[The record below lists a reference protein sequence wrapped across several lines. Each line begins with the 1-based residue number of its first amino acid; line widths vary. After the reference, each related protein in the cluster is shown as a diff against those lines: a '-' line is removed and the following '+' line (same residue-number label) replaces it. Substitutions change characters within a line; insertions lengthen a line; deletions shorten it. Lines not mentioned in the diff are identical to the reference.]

1 MSLFN
6 KYDFCCLGV
15 MVFCKILVCCDGSKH
30 SDKAIKISCD
40 IAKKYDS
47 DLTIIYVVD
56 KTLRSDVFAGSEYTK
71 ILRKYAQDT
80 ILRAQRLAKSQ
91 GIESNVIIKEGNVSE
106 QIIQYSKKS
115 RTDLIVV
122 GSKGLGAVLRFML
135 GSVSTKIAN
144 HSLCSVLIVK

>member
-1 MSLFN
+1 
-6 KYDFCCLGV
+6 

>member
-1 MSLFN
+1 
-6 KYDFCCLGV
+6 
-15 MVFCKILVCCDGSKH
+15 MVFCKILTCCDGSKH

-47 DLTIIYVVD
+47 DLTIMYVID
-56 KTLRSDVFAGSEYTK
+56 KTVRSDVFAGPEYTK

-80 ILRAQRLAKSQ
+80 ILRAQRLAQSQ
-91 GIESNVIIKEGNVSE
+91 GIEPNVMIKEGNVSE
-106 QIIQYSKKS
+106 QIIQHSKKS

-135 GSVSTKIAN
+135 GSVSAKIAN

>member
-1 MSLFN
+1 
-6 KYDFCCLGV
+6 

-40 IAKKYDS
+40 VAKKYDS
-47 DLTIIYVVD
+47 DLTIMYVVD
-56 KTLRSDVFAGSEYTK
+56 KTVRSDVFAGSEYTK

-91 GIESNVIIKEGNVSE
+91 GIEPNVIIKEGNVSE

>member
-1 MSLFN
+1 
-6 KYDFCCLGV
+6 

-30 SDKAIKISCD
+30 SDKAIKLSCD

-56 KTLRSDVFAGSEYTK
+56 KTIKSDVFAGSEYTK

-91 GIESNVIIKEGNVSE
+91 GIEPNVIIKEGNVSE

-115 RTDLIVV
+115 KTELVVV

>member
-1 MSLFN
+1 
-6 KYDFCCLGV
+6 

-30 SDKAIKISCD
+30 SDKAVKLSCD

-56 KTLRSDVFAGSEYTK
+56 KTIKSDVFAGSEYTK

-91 GIESNVIIKEGNVSE
+91 GIEPNVIIKEGNVSE

-115 RTDLIVV
+115 RTDLVVV
-122 GSKGLGAVLRFML
+122 GSKGLGAVLRFLL

>member
-1 MSLFN
+1 
-6 KYDFCCLGV
+6 

-30 SDKAIKISCD
+30 SDKAVKLSCD

-56 KTLRSDVFAGSEYTK
+56 KTIKSDVFAGSEYTK

-91 GIESNVIIKEGNVSE
+91 GIEPNVIIKEGNVSE

-115 RTDLIVV
+115 RTDLVVV

>member
-1 MSLFN
+1 
-6 KYDFCCLGV
+6 

-30 SDKAIKISCD
+30 SDKAIKLSCD
-40 IAKKYDS
+40 VAKKYDS

-56 KTLRSDVFAGSEYTK
+56 KTLKSDVFAGSEYTK
-71 ILRKYAQDT
+71 ILKKYAQDT

-91 GIESNVIIKEGNVSE
+91 GIEPNVIIKEGNISE

>member
-1 MSLFN
+1 
-6 KYDFCCLGV
+6 

-30 SDKAIKISCD
+30 SDKAIKLSCD

-56 KTLRSDVFAGSEYTK
+56 KTIKSDVFAGSEYTK

-91 GIESNVIIKEGNVSE
+91 GVEPNVIIKEGNVSE
-106 QIIQYSKKS
+106 QIIRYSKKS
-115 RTDLIVV
+115 KTDLVVV

>member
-1 MSLFN
+1 
-6 KYDFCCLGV
+6 

-30 SDKAIKISCD
+30 SDKAIKLSCD
-40 IAKKYDS
+40 VAKKYDS
-47 DLTIIYVVD
+47 DLTIMYVVD
-56 KTLRSDVFAGSEYTK
+56 KTLKSDVFAGSEYTK

-80 ILRAQRLAKSQ
+80 ILKAQRLAKSQ
-91 GIESNVIIKEGNVSE
+91 GIEPNIIIKEGNVSE

>member
-1 MSLFN
+1 
-6 KYDFCCLGV
+6 

-30 SDKAIKISCD
+30 SDKAIKLSCD
-40 IAKKYDS
+40 VAKKYDS
-47 DLTIIYVVD
+47 DLTIMYVVD
-56 KTLRSDVFAGSEYTK
+56 KTLKSDVFAGSEYTK

-80 ILRAQRLAKSQ
+80 ILKAQRLAKSQ
-91 GIESNVIIKEGNVSE
+91 GIEPNVIIKEGNVSE

-115 RTDLIVV
+115 GTDLIVV

>member
-1 MSLFN
+1 
-6 KYDFCCLGV
+6 

-30 SDKAIKISCD
+30 SDKAIKLSCD

-56 KTLRSDVFAGSEYTK
+56 KTIKSDVFAGSEYTK

-91 GIESNVIIKEGNVSE
+91 GIEPNVIIKEGNVSE

-115 RTDLIVV
+115 RTELVVV

>member
-1 MSLFN
+1 
-6 KYDFCCLGV
+6 

-30 SDKAIKISCD
+30 SDKAIKLSCD
-40 IAKKYDS
+40 VAKKYDS

-56 KTLRSDVFAGSEYTK
+56 KTLKSDVFAGSEYTK

-91 GIESNVIIKEGNVSE
+91 GIEPNVIIKEGNISE

>member
-1 MSLFN
+1 
-6 KYDFCCLGV
+6 

-30 SDKAIKISCD
+30 SDKAIKLSCD
-40 IAKKYDS
+40 VAKKYDS

-56 KTLRSDVFAGSEYTK
+56 KTLKSDVFAGSEYTK
-71 ILRKYAQDT
+71 ILKKYAQDA

-91 GIESNVIIKEGNVSE
+91 GIEPNVIIKEGNISE

>member
-1 MSLFN
+1 
-6 KYDFCCLGV
+6 

-30 SDKAIKISCD
+30 SDKAIKLSCD
-40 IAKKYDS
+40 VAKKYDS
-47 DLTIIYVVD
+47 DLTIMYVVD
-56 KTLRSDVFAGSEYTK
+56 KTLKSDVFAGSEYTK

-80 ILRAQRLAKSQ
+80 ILKAQRLAKSQ
-91 GIESNVIIKEGNVSE
+91 GIEPNVIIKEGNVSE

>member
-1 MSLFN
+1 
-6 KYDFCCLGV
+6 

-30 SDKAIKISCD
+30 SDKAIKLSCD
-40 IAKKYDS
+40 VAKKYDS

-56 KTLRSDVFAGSEYTK
+56 KTIRSDVFAGSEYTK

-91 GIESNVIIKEGNVSE
+91 GIEPNVIIKEGNVSE

>member
-1 MSLFN
+1 
-6 KYDFCCLGV
+6 

-30 SDKAIKISCD
+30 SDKAIKLSCN

-56 KTLRSDVFAGSEYTK
+56 KTIKSDVFAGSEYTR

-91 GIESNVIIKEGNVSE
+91 GIEPNVIIKEGNVSE

-115 RTDLIVV
+115 RTDLVVV

>member
-1 MSLFN
+1 
-6 KYDFCCLGV
+6 

-30 SDKAIKISCD
+30 SDKAIKLSCD

-56 KTLRSDVFAGSEYTK
+56 KTIKSDVFAGSEYTK

-80 ILRAQRLAKSQ
+80 ILRAQRLAKSL
-91 GIESNVIIKEGNVSE
+91 GIEPNVIIKEGNVSE

-115 RTDLIVV
+115 RTELVVV

>member
-1 MSLFN
+1 
-6 KYDFCCLGV
+6 

-30 SDKAIKISCD
+30 SDKAVKLSCD
-40 IAKKYDS
+40 IAKEYDS

-56 KTLRSDVFAGSEYTK
+56 KTVKSDVFAGSEYTK

-91 GIESNVIIKEGNVSE
+91 GIEPNVIIKEGNVSE

-115 RTDLIVV
+115 RTDLVVV

>member
-1 MSLFN
+1 
-6 KYDFCCLGV
+6 

-30 SDKAIKISCD
+30 SDKAIKLSCN

-56 KTLRSDVFAGSEYTK
+56 KTIKSDVFAGSEYTK

-91 GIESNVIIKEGNVSE
+91 GIEPNVIIKEGNVSE

-115 RTDLIVV
+115 RTDLVVV

>member
-1 MSLFN
+1 
-6 KYDFCCLGV
+6 

-30 SDKAIKISCD
+30 SDKAIKLSCD
-40 IAKKYDS
+40 VAKKYDS

-56 KTLRSDVFAGSEYTK
+56 KTLKSDVFAGSEYTK

-91 GIESNVIIKEGNVSE
+91 GIEPNVIIKEGNISE

-135 GSVSTKIAN
+135 GSISTKIAN

>member
-1 MSLFN
+1 
-6 KYDFCCLGV
+6 

-30 SDKAIKISCD
+30 SDKAIKLSCD

-56 KTLRSDVFAGSEYTK
+56 KTIKSDVFAGSEYTK

-91 GIESNVIIKEGNVSE
+91 GVEPNVIIKEGNVSE

-115 RTDLIVV
+115 KTDLVVV

>member
-1 MSLFN
+1 
-6 KYDFCCLGV
+6 

-30 SDKAIKISCD
+30 SDKAIKLSCD

-56 KTLRSDVFAGSEYTK
+56 KTIKSDVFAGSEYTK

-91 GIESNVIIKEGNVSE
+91 GIEPNVIIKEGIVSE

-115 RTDLIVV
+115 KTDLVVV

-144 HSLCSVLIVK
+144 HSLCSVLRVK

>member
-1 MSLFN
+1 
-6 KYDFCCLGV
+6 

-30 SDKAIKISCD
+30 SDEAIKISCD

-56 KTLRSDVFAGSEYTK
+56 KTIKSDVFAGSEYTK

-80 ILRAQRLAKSQ
+80 ILHAQSLAKSQ
-91 GIESNVIIKEGNVSE
+91 GIEPNVIIKEGNVSE

>member
-1 MSLFN
+1 
-6 KYDFCCLGV
+6 

-30 SDKAIKISCD
+30 SDKAIKLSCD
-40 IAKKYDS
+40 VAKKYDS
-47 DLTIIYVVD
+47 DLTIMYVVD
-56 KTLRSDVFAGSEYTK
+56 KTLKSDVFAGSEYTK

-80 ILRAQRLAKSQ
+80 ILKAQRLAKSQ
-91 GIESNVIIKEGNVSE
+91 GLEPNVIIKEGNVSE